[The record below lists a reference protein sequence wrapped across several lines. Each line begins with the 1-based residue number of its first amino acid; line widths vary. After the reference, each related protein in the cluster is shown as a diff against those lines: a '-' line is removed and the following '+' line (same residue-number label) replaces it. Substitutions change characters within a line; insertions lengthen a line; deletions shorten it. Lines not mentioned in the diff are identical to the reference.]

1 MCSFNCINILFCYF
15 LMRGL
20 STRDPS
26 FVLRALVYIP
36 IVCFIVLIG
45 FIACIIVL
53 IEAKNTLQS
62 ASLNDGPGY
71 FHHNSSSPDY
81 FSPSPAISEAKHTIS
96 LCNFIIIPISGMVLT
111 TWPLFWIS
119 FYKAYQYLKVAY
131 PPQPPQGCYLP
142 REDYLPHRGLWDF
155 PQQGGS
161 SQQAISPQQG
171 FLPQHQQGYSH
182 QQVYSTQQGFPPQEG
197 FPLQPCSEAPPPYSL
212 LDKTLSQTHHI
223 TYLQSDF

>member
-1 MCSFNCINILFCYF
+1 
-15 LMRGL
+15 MRGL
-20 STRDPS
+20 STRDQS

-81 FSPSPAISEAKHTIS
+81 FSPSPAVSEAKHTIS
-96 LCNFIIIPISGMVLT
+96 LCTFIIIPISGMVLT